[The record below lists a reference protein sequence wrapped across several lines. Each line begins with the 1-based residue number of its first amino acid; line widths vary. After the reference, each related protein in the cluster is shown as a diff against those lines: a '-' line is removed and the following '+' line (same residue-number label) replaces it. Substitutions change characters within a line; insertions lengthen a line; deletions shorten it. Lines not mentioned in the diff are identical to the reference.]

1 FHGIFPD
8 KRDPL
13 DQTINYTTRVFCG
26 AAAAS
31 VFSFELAIT
40 FSLIDSFST
49 PGNGPF
55 PLSMPVIR
63 AGR

>member
-1 FHGIFPD
+1 RLAPASPATAD
-8 KRDPL
+8 EARNL
-13 DQTINYTTRVFCG
+13 RRRASCG